1 MRFMVSKSILAAV
14 VLTSAT
20 LITHAAKAETILK
33 VPFSFT
39 VAGQS
44 MPAGLYG
51 VTQDTYH
58 NQVVLKSKGTTKSF
72 AAILVPGDPS
82 PNEIHVALTFEQS
95 GSAHTLKTIQYG
107 ARVTSRLD
115 KVSERPSGYDT
126 ARLSQGR

>member
-1 MRFMVSKSILAAV
+1 MVSKSILAAV

-44 MPAGLYG
+44 MPAGLYA
-51 VTQDTYH
+51 VSQDTYH
-58 NQVVLKSKGTTKSF
+58 NQVILKAKDAPKSF
-72 AAILVPGDPS
+72 AAILVPGDPN

-95 GSAHTLKTIQYG
+95 GNAHTLKTIQYG
-107 ARVTSRLD
+107 SRVTSRLD
-115 KVSERPSGYDT
+115 KVTERPSGYDT